1 MAAISIVLTLIIVS
15 TILLLAV
22 IARWLGKAMALDLPF
37 KVYVWIAILT
47 YLVMGVIFKSYGAQW

>member
-22 IARWLGKAMALDLPF
+22 IARWLGKAMELDLPF

-47 YLVMGVIFKSYGAQW
+47 YLVMGVIFESYGAQW

>member
-47 YLVMGVIFKSYGAQW
+47 YLVMGVIFESYGAQW